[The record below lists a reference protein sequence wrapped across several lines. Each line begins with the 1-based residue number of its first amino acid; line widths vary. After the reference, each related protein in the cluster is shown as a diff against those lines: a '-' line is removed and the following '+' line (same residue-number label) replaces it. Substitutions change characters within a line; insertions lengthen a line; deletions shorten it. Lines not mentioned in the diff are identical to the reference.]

1 MENLLTSLLPSKDDG
16 RILVIT
22 KDRNGDLDWID
33 AAEFAQSAGIT
44 PEQYPTWL
52 NSMREMGAVA
62 VSDKKTH

>member
-1 MENLLTSLLPSKDDG
+1 MENLLTSLLPSRDEG

-22 KDRNGDLDWID
+22 KDKNGDLDWID

-44 PEQYPTWL
+44 PEQYPAWL

-62 VSDKKTH
+62 VSDKKAH

>member
-1 MENLLTSLLPSKDDG
+1 MENLLTSLLPSKDEG

-33 AAEFAQSAGIT
+33 AAEFAQSTGIT
-44 PEQYPTWL
+44 PEQYPAWL

-62 VSDKKTH
+62 VSDKKAH